1 MKSAAVLQ
9 HSTVFTALKHLYLCK
24 GFKED
29 TFKKK
34 KKLQEVRVYVYSNL
48 CKQKLLTDLVKCACL
63 CLLWQGLLFR
73 LQVAVLLCTLKIHQ
87 LISAVP
93 LKVLFTQPE
102 SGRLWS
108 RLSTLRAVM

>member
-34 KKLQEVRVYVYSNL
+34 KTAGSES
-48 CKQKLLTDLVKCACL
+48 L
-63 CLLWQGLLFR
+63 CLQQF
-73 LQVAVLLCTLKIHQ
+73 
-87 LISAVP
+87 
-93 LKVLFTQPE
+93 
-102 SGRLWS
+102 
-108 RLSTLRAVM
+108 M

>member
-34 KKLQEVRVYVYSNL
+34 KIQPVTVYFYSHL
-48 CKQKLLTDLVKCACL
+48 CKKKIMNEHVKSACL
-63 CLLWQGLLFR
+63 CLWQGLLFR